1 MGFVRRLAR
10 AVIDIDW
17 SAVSPVA
24 ALRGAV
30 LCVVVLSWAVAGNQ
44 VVTLTS
50 AVIGT
55 LMVSVVDPPAT
66 ERRRLT
72 TMGSFALWG
81 GLAALLGG
89 LVSGSFA
96 VLLVVGVL
104 VALVSGYAGAIG
116 PTGSVVGMLSLV
128 VFSIFS
134 GTPVALDHVWRNPLV
149 FVAGVAF
156 GATMIMLPSLMGR
169 ARCSRQSFARLAR
182 SMRHTEADD
191 PLAAGAALP
200 AMREREF
207 IDMVNAEQLT
217 PAAQEWFGALGADA
231 HRARLGMLGLAPR
244 LVNVPDAE
252 RDAVVA
258 FVRAAGRCWGATAT
272 VVTWRWRR
280 RILTPALA
288 RLDETYAALGNV
300 GDPATLR
307 VATAVHGG
315 LHGLAA
321 TLLGDWP
328 RRALPRWTSPTPSHH
343 WTVARNA
350 LRAHLHF
357 DDPFARHALRLAVT
371 FGAALALAEALG
383 FPHPYWV
390 SMTVAWISR
399 PTMGDTTV
407 RVSAR
412 VAGTAAGVIVS
423 GVIVSSLDPGQWALV
438 ALMGVSALVAVAFI
452 PANYAIGIA
461 GVTPF
466 LFFLMVLDGEGAES
480 SLLTRLVAALMAGLL
495 VLLAAAVWPTRS
507 GTKVDTSL
515 GAYADALAKY
525 AAVVLDH
532 NDLDP
537 ETQQRMHSELV
548 VARTTAT
555 ADLHAADFEVG
566 RHRLHPET
574 AHVVLESL
582 HAATAYCLACELAG
596 PGPDDRAAAPSVPS
610 RLAELQQRL
619 VSDAAAPVPSPAIE
633 SAASDHPVHRS
644 IRMAHEALDRDG
656 TRHQRHAS
664 GEVRH
669 YSGISRG

>member
-1 MGFVRRLAR
+1 M
-10 AVIDIDW
+10 
-17 SAVSPVA
+17 
-24 ALRGAV
+24 
-30 LCVVVLSWAVAGNQ
+30 
-44 VVTLTS
+44 
-50 AVIGT
+50 
-55 LMVSVVDPPAT
+55 
-66 ERRRLT
+66 
-72 TMGSFALWG
+72 
-81 GLAALLGG
+81 
-89 LVSGSFA
+89 
-96 VLLVVGVL
+96 
-104 VALVSGYAGAIG
+104 
-116 PTGSVVGMLSLV
+116 
-128 VFSIFS
+128 
-134 GTPVALDHVWRNPLV
+134 
-149 FVAGVAF
+149 
-156 GATMIMLPSLMGR
+156 
-169 ARCSRQSFARLAR
+169 
-182 SMRHTEADD
+182 
-191 PLAAGAALP
+191 
-200 AMREREF
+200 
-207 IDMVNAEQLT
+207 
-217 PAAQEWFGALGADA
+217 
-231 HRARLGMLGLAPR
+231 
-244 LVNVPDAE
+244 
-252 RDAVVA
+252 
-258 FVRAAGRCWGATAT
+258 
-272 VVTWRWRR
+272 
-280 RILTPALA
+280 
-288 RLDETYAALGNV
+288 
-300 GDPATLR
+300 
-307 VATAVHGG
+307 
-315 LHGLAA
+315 
-321 TLLGDWP
+321 
-328 RRALPRWTSPTPSHH
+328 
-343 WTVARNA
+343 
-350 LRAHLHF
+350 
-357 DDPFARHALRLAVT
+357 
-371 FGAALALAEALG
+371 
-383 FPHPYWV
+383 
-390 SMTVAWISR
+390 
-399 PTMGDTTV
+399 
-407 RVSAR
+407 
-412 VAGTAAGVIVS
+412 S

-537 ETQQRMHSELV
+537 EAQQRMHSELV